1 MHRSALLRIAVVLA
15 NLEAASASATDV
27 RDRLAGLSLEE
38 LSNVRIISVS
48 RREERLA
55 DAPAAVFII
64 TSDDLRRSGA
74 TRLAEALRLAPN
86 LQVTMVNA
94 AGHLVTARGHSNSD
108 GNKLL
113 VLIDGRSVYSPLF
126 SGVFWNAQ
134 DMPLDLVERIEVI
147 SGPGGTLWGTNAVN
161 GVINIIT
168 KAAADTQDT
177 VLAATAGNQG
187 SYGTAHTGGRMG
199 QGAWRAYAT
208 GFEIDHTYTA
218 AGTVIDDGWHKRQAG
233 FRADWQAGSDR
244 WTLQGDIYRA
254 RKGQPAPG
262 TISISGVKLDLR
274 NETFNGSNLVGR
286 WTRQFADGGNISVQ
300 ATYDHSQ
307 RTVPPTFAEDLD
319 IWDVQAQYTLAP
331 IGRHELA
338 VGAEHRSAKDKLT
351 NSIYIAFLPD
361 DERLRWTSLYA
372 QDAITLTENLKLTL
386 GLRAERNIY
395 TGNEYL
401 PSVRLAWKPS
411 ADQLLWAAASR
422 TVRAPSRLDRDIFIP
437 AKPPRILEGGP
448 NFESEVARVYE
459 AGYRRSL
466 ERFSYSVNVYRAFY
480 DKLHTGELTPS
491 RRSIFFKN
499 GMMAATSGIEA
510 WASWQ
515 ATRDWRL
522 SAGATGLKQ
531 KFWLKP
537 GVRDFVASLDKEG
550 RDPRHTF
557 LLRSSLLIRENCD
570 VDVTFRHVGKLFNP
584 DVPAYHTMDMRLAWR
599 PRPGLEVAVGGTN
612 LAGPAHGEFTELA
625 TRTQI
630 ERGYYV
636 NVTSRF

>member
-1 MHRSALLRIAVVLA
+1 MQRSALLRIAVVLA
-15 NLEAASASATDV
+15 FLEAASASATTVQDS
-27 RDRLAGLSLEE
+27 LAGLSLEE

-64 TSDDLRRSGA
+64 TSEDMRRSGA
-74 TRLAEALRLAPN
+74 TRLIEALRLAPN
-86 LQVTMVNA
+86 LQVATANA
-94 AGHLVTARGHSNSD
+94 SGQVASARGHANSD

-126 SGVFWNAQ
+126 SGVFWNAH

-161 GVINIIT
+161 GVINVIT
-168 KAAADTQDT
+168 KTAADTQDT
-177 VLAATAGNQG
+177 VLAATVGNLG
-187 SYGTAHTGGRMG
+187 SYGSAHTGGRVA
-199 QGAWRAYAT
+199 QGAWRAYVS
-208 GFEIDHTYTA
+208 GFQIDHTNTA
-218 AGTVIDDGWHKRQAG
+218 AGTVVDDAWHKRQAG
-233 FRADWQAGSDR
+233 FRADWESGSDQF
-244 WTLQGDIYRA
+244 TLQGDIYRA

-274 NETFNGSNLVGR
+274 NEVFNGANLVGR
-286 WTRQFADGGNISVQ
+286 WTRQFGDGSNVSVQ

-319 IWDVQAQYTLAP
+319 IWDLQAQYTLAP

-338 VGAEHRSAKDKLT
+338 VGAEHRSAKDRLT
-351 NSIYIAFLPD
+351 NSIYIAFLPA
-361 DERLRWTSLYA
+361 DERLRWSSLYA
-372 QDAITLTENLKLTL
+372 QDAITLTDALKLTL
-386 GLRAERNIY
+386 GIRAERNIY

-401 PSVRLAWKPS
+401 PNARLAWKPS

-422 TVRAPSRLDRDIFIP
+422 TVRAPSRLDRDVFIP

-448 NFESEVARVYE
+448 TFESEVARVYE
-459 AGYRRSL
+459 LGYRRSL

-491 RRSIFFKN
+491 KRSIFFKN

-515 ATRDWRL
+515 VSRDWRL

-550 RDPRHTF
+550 RDPRNTF
-557 LLRSSLLIRENCD
+557 LLRSSLQIRENCD
-570 VDVTFRHVGKLFNP
+570 LDVTLRHVGKLFNP
-584 DVPAYHTMDMRLAWR
+584 DVPAYHTADMRLAWR
-599 PRPGLEVAVGGTN
+599 PKPGLEVAVGGTN
-612 LAGPAHGEFTELA
+612 LAGPAHGEFTEVA
-625 TRTQI
+625 TRTLV

-636 NVTSRF
+636 NVISRF